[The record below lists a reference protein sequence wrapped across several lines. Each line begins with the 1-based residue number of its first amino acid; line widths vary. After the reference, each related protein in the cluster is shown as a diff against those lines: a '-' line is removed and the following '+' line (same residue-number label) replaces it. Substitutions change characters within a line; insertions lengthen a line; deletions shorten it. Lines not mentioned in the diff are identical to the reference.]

1 MVTFRK
7 LSLHNQYFG
16 KKFRKITWVEIKPKF
31 SRNLAQL
38 NFSRN
43 LFRNLAEWHM
53 SEISYFD

>member
-16 KKFRKITWVEIKPKF
+16 KKLRKITWVEIKPKF

-43 LFRNLAEWHM
+43 LFRNLAECHVTE
-53 SEISYFD
+53 SFDFD